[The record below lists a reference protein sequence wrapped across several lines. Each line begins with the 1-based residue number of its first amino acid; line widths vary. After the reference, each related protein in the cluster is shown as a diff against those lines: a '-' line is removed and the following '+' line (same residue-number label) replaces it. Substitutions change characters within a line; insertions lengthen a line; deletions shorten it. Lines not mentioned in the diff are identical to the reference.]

1 MEAMF
6 MDPLYLPVLG
16 SLVAGGLLFLMA
28 LGAVLYGWLSEE
40 PTRVMEERKPLELK
54 KAA

>member
-1 MEAMF
+1 MEGMF
-6 MDPLYLPVLG
+6 LDPEFVPVVG
-16 SLVAGGLLFLMA
+16 SLVLGGLLFLMA
-28 LGAVLYGWLSEE
+28 IGAVAYGWLKEE